1 MMAAVM
7 PPTTLLPVA
16 GSTGG
21 FPLSGLLSVLSE
33 EAPRLQG
40 DGDVRLFG
48 VRQDSRR
55 VEPGDLFVARNGS
68 RVSGASY
75 AQAAAERGAL
85 ALVVERG
92 APLPK
97 LSLPTIEVLDARRSL
112 ALAAE
117 AVYGNPS
124 RHLALV
130 GITGTN
136 GKTTT
141 SWLVERALSGIGEKP
156 ARLGTVGFAFGGQ
169 SVDSALTTPEA
180 DDISRLAARARD
192 AGGTHFVM
200 EVSSIALALERV
212 RALHFQVAAFSNLTQ
227 DHLDFHGTLAEY
239 GETKARL
246 FTDLLPE
253 ASVINVDD
261 PFGEKVA
268 RRARGRVLR
277 VSKRRGA
284 DLFPKE
290 ITVDAQGIRGVLS
303 TPAGDVAIA
312 SRLVG
317 EHNLD
322 NLLLSLGILAALGV
336 DLQLAANALGDA
348 PQVPGRLER
357 CDEAG
362 DDILVLVD
370 YAHTPDALERV
381 LVAMRSMTKGRVIC
395 VFGCGG
401 DRDPQKR
408 PRMGAAVGRLADYA
422 YLTNDNPRSEDPQ
435 AIAASVE
442 FGLREMD
449 GQYEV
454 ELDRARAIDR
464 AVSRAE
470 PGDVV
475 LIAGKGHE
483 PYQLIGAQS
492 LAFDDR
498 VEARLALSA
507 RRGSGGR
514 ASWPA

>member
-1 MMAAVM
+1 MTTSFTAHAATRS
-7 PPTTLLPVA
+7 P
-16 GSTGG
+16 GG
-21 FPLSGLLSVLSE
+21 FPLSGLLEVLRE
-33 EAPRLQG
+33 EAPRLLG
-40 DGDVRLFG
+40 EGDVRLFG
-48 VRQDSRR
+48 VKQDSRR
-55 VEPGDLFVARNGS
+55 VEAGDLFVARSGGK
-68 RVSGASY
+68 VSGADF
-75 AQAAAERGAL
+75 AQAALERGAV
-85 ALVVERG
+85 ALIVERG
-92 APLPK
+92 APRPALGVPM
-97 LSLPTIEVLDARRSL
+97 IEVADARRSL

-124 RHLALV
+124 RALSV
-130 GITGTN
+130 IGITGTN

-141 SWLVERALSGIGEKP
+141 SWLVERALSGVGQKP
-156 ARLGTVGFAFGGQ
+156 ARLGTVGFAFGEQ

-180 DDISRLAARARD
+180 DDISRYAARTRD

-200 EVSSIALALERV
+200 EVSSIALSLERV
-212 RALHFQVAAFSNLTQ
+212 RAVHFQVAAFSNLTQ

-253 ASVINVDD
+253 VSVINVDD
-261 PFGEKVA
+261 PFGEKLA
-268 RRARGRVLR
+268 LRIELAQRRVLR

-284 DLFPKE
+284 DLFPKDVK
-290 ITVDAQGIRGVLS
+290 VDAQGTRGVLA
-303 TPAGDVAIA
+303 TPSGEVRLE

-322 NLLLSLGILAALGV
+322 NLLLALGILSALGCE
-336 DLQLAANALGDA
+336 LQAAADALRDA

-357 CDEAG
+357 CDEPG
-362 DDILVLVD
+362 DDLLVLVD

-381 LVAMRSMTKGRVIC
+381 LVAARSMVGAGGRVCC

-435 AIAASVE
+435 AIAAAVE
-442 FGLREMD
+442 VGLREMES
-449 GQYEV
+449 QYEV
-454 ELDRARAIDR
+454 ELDRARAIER

-483 PYQLIGAQS
+483 PYQLIGARS
-492 LAFDDR
+492 FPFDDR
-498 VEARLALSA
+498 IEARLALSA
-507 RRGSGGR
+507 RRSRG

>member
-1 MMAAVM
+1 MVPSTPVPQARSRAG
-7 PPTTLLPVA
+7 LPVA
-16 GSTGG
+16 A
-21 FPLSGLLSVLSE
+21 LLRVLES
-33 EAPRLQG
+33 EAPRLLG
-40 DGDVRLFG
+40 DGTVQLSG
-48 VRQDSRR
+48 VHQDSRR
-55 VEPGDLFVARNGS
+55 VEPGDLFVARSGGK
-68 RVSGASY
+68 VSGAEF
-75 AQAAAERGAL
+75 AQAAVARGAV
-85 ALVVERG
+85 ALIVERG
-92 APLPK
+92 APLPA
-97 LSLPTIEVLDARRSL
+97 LPVPMIEVADARRSL

-124 RHLALV
+124 QAMSV
-130 GITGTN
+130 IGITGTN

-141 SWLVERALSGIGEKP
+141 SWLVERALSGAGKKP
-156 ARLGTVGFAFGGQ
+156 ARLGTVGFAFDGQ

-180 DDISRLAARARD
+180 DDISRYAARVRD

-227 DHLDFHGTLAEY
+227 DHLDFHGSLAEY
-239 GETKARL
+239 GETKAQL
-246 FTDLLPE
+246 FTTLAPE
-253 ASVINVDD
+253 HSVLNVDD
-261 PFGEKVA
+261 PFGAKLAE
-268 RRARGRVLR
+268 RAHGHVLR
-277 VSKRRGA
+277 VSKRSGA
-284 DLFPKE
+284 DLFPKQV
-290 ITVDAQGIRGVLS
+290 TVDGQGIRGVFH
-303 TPAGDVAIA
+303 TPAGDVLLE

-317 EHNLD
+317 EHNLE
-322 NLLLSLGILAALGV
+322 NLLLSLGILQASGV
-336 DLQLAANALGDA
+336 DLAAAARALGAA

-357 CDEAG
+357 CDEPG
-362 DDILVLVD
+362 DDVLVLVD

-381 LVAMRSMTKGRVIC
+381 LVATRSLTKSRVLC

-408 PRMGAAVGRLADYA
+408 PRMGGAVGRLADYA
-422 YLTNDNPRSEDPQ
+422 YLTNDNPRSEDPS

-449 GQYEV
+449 AQYEV
-454 ELDRARAIDR
+454 ELDRARAIER

-483 PYQLIGAQS
+483 PYQLIGDQT

-498 VEARLALSA
+498 VEARRALAA
-507 RRGSGGR
+507 RRERGGTWR
-514 ASWPA
+514 A

>member
-1 MMAAVM
+1 MT
-7 PPTTLLPVA
+7 PNTPLPVA
-16 GSTGG
+16 RIA
-21 FPLSGLLSVLSE
+21 SGLPLAGLLGVLSD
-33 EAPRLQG
+33 EAPRLLG
-40 DGDVRLFG
+40 SGDVKVSG

-55 VEPGDLFVARNGS
+55 VEPGDLFVARSGGK
-68 RVSGASY
+68 VSGADF
-75 AQAAAERGAL
+75 AQAALERGAV
-85 ALVVERG
+85 ALIVERG
-92 APLPK
+92 APLPAVN
-97 LSLPTIEVLDARRSL
+97 LPMIEVADARRSL

-124 RHLALV
+124 RALAMV

-141 SWLVERALSGIGEKP
+141 SWLVERALSGVGKRP
-156 ARLGTVGFAFGGQ
+156 ARLGTVGFSFGGE
-169 SVDSALTTPEA
+169 SLDSALTTPEA
-180 DDISRLAARARD
+180 DDISRLAARTRD

-200 EVSSIALALERV
+200 EVSSIALSLERV

-246 FTDLLPE
+246 FTDLAPD

-261 PFGEKVA
+261 PFGERLAK
-268 RRARGRVLR
+268 RAHGRVLR

-284 DLFPKE
+284 DLFPKQV
-290 ITVDAQGIRGVLS
+290 TVDAQGIRGVLS
-303 TPAGDVAIA
+303 TPGGDVALE

-322 NLLLSLGILAALGV
+322 NLLLSLGILSALGAP
-336 DLQLAANALGDA
+336 LQLAASALSSA

-357 CDEAG
+357 CDEPG

-381 LVAMRSMTKGRVIC
+381 LVAARSMTKGRVLC

-422 YLTNDNPRSEDPQ
+422 YLTNDNPRTEEPQ
-435 AIAASVE
+435 KIAAAVE
-442 FGLREMD
+442 IGLREMD

-454 ELDRARAIDR
+454 ELDRARAIER
-464 AVSRAE
+464 AVLRAK

-483 PYQLIGAQS
+483 PYQLIGARS
-492 LAFDDR
+492 LPFDDR

-507 RRGSGGR
+507 RRASGER
-514 ASWPA
+514 TWQA